1 MLWGTLTFAATA
13 GPVNT
18 DSLERV
24 LPRLQGRARV
34 DALNVLTYEFITR
47 DNEKVQ
53 AYNEEA
59 VRVSKETGYVLG
71 EAWATTYKGVQE
83 YLSGHLPEA
92 RHDLKEGLELFR
104 ASRNRSGEGY
114 ALLQLGICNLENVQS
129 DSALHYFRQSY
140 DILKDSS
147 DASTLSKLYR
157 NISALYGQRS
167 QADSQRIYL
176 EKAIR
181 IRRLLPD
188 KTLLADALVMQAN
201 VNLRSGNFPDADS
214 LLSEAQALL
223 RNQPENE
230 ESINDVRHL
239 KALILF
245 HQGRFDEATALFDS
259 ARNYYFRLSLIRK
272 YVTLLSDMGRVFTD
286 RGEYELAL
294 NNLYDALSLARLRGF
309 EVETSIVRNQ
319 IGWVVFHLG
328 DMKQALSL
336 ANEVLKPGQ
345 RLLEAD
351 RANAMT
357 LRGVVLTNL
366 RDFGPARSCL
376 DSVLRMYERLGD
388 RRGRSETLMNLGY
401 LEGIRENYDLAL
413 RFHDESVWLAKEAG
427 YNYGLS
433 WSYWGIGDI
442 YFKRGQLEEA
452 IRYLDLSEQVAHT
465 IGSNEVLILAY
476 NTRRDLLASQN
487 RYKES
492 LSYSIRATQL
502 KDSIHRA
509 DLARRFVN
517 LEKIHE
523 IEERD
528 RDIQSLQKD
537 KQLAQDKIELQESK
551 LRQQSLL
558 LFLGLLGLG
567 LLGAL
572 AFAYYRFYARIRAL
586 NVSVVEKNHR
596 IQAQAD
602 KLQEVNLE
610 LQRLYQ
616 EVSEQKEMIQAQ
628 ADELGEANRSMNE
641 INQSLE
647 RMVAEKTAELRS
659 TNEELAK
666 HNNELLQFSYT
677 VSHNLRGPV
686 ARLLGLSDLAQTEQ
700 NHEQIRQWTQLIHKT
715 SSDLDL
721 VIKDLS
727 KILDLQNVPR
737 KYREVVDLQAEWNQ
751 SRGLL
756 QDSLSGHEE
765 IIANFQALP
774 KIVSVRAMVQS
785 IFYNL
790 LSNAIKYHSPE
801 RKLRIVASS
810 RQLNGQAIVE
820 VADNGLGFNKQLH
833 GEKLFKLYRRFHTH
847 VEGRGLGL
855 YLVKTQ
861 TDLLHGS
868 VEVDSEPDK
877 GTVFRVILPLESE

>member
-1 MLWGTLTFAATA
+1 M
-13 GPVNT
+13 
-18 DSLERV
+18 
-24 LPRLQGRARV
+24 
-34 DALNVLTYEFITR
+34 
-47 DNEKVQ
+47 
-53 AYNEEA
+53 
-59 VRVSKETGYVLG
+59 
-71 EAWATTYKGVQE
+71 
-83 YLSGHLPEA
+83 
-92 RHDLKEGLELFR
+92 
-104 ASRNRSGEGY
+104 
-114 ALLQLGICNLENVQS
+114 
-129 DSALHYFRQSY
+129 
-140 DILKDSS
+140 
-147 DASTLSKLYR
+147 
-157 NISALYGQRS
+157 
-167 QADSQRIYL
+167 
-176 EKAIR
+176 
-181 IRRLLPD
+181 
-188 KTLLADALVMQAN
+188 
-201 VNLRSGNFPDADS
+201 
-214 LLSEAQALL
+214 
-223 RNQPENE
+223 
-230 ESINDVRHL
+230 
-239 KALILF
+239 
-245 HQGRFDEATALFDS
+245 
-259 ARNYYFRLSLIRK
+259 
-272 YVTLLSDMGRVFTD
+272 
-286 RGEYELAL
+286 
-294 NNLYDALSLARLRGF
+294 
-309 EVETSIVRNQ
+309 
-319 IGWVVFHLG
+319 
-328 DMKQALSL
+328 
-336 ANEVLKPGQ
+336 
-345 RLLEAD
+345 
-351 RANAMT
+351 
-357 LRGVVLTNL
+357 
-366 RDFGPARSCL
+366 
-376 DSVLRMYERLGD
+376 
-388 RRGRSETLMNLGY
+388 
-401 LEGIRENYDLAL
+401 
-413 RFHDESVWLAKEAG
+413 
-427 YNYGLS
+427 
-433 WSYWGIGDI
+433 
-442 YFKRGQLEEA
+442 
-452 IRYLDLSEQVAHT
+452 
-465 IGSNEVLILAY
+465 
-476 NTRRDLLASQN
+476 
-487 RYKES
+487 
-492 LSYSIRATQL
+492 
-502 KDSIHRA
+502 
-509 DLARRFVN
+509 N

-523 IEERD
+523 IQERD
-528 RDIQSLQKD
+528 RDIQSLQKY

-558 LFLGLLGLG
+558 LLLGLLGLG

-572 AFAYYRFYARIRAL
+572 AFVYYRFYARIRAL

-647 RMVAEKTAELRS
+647 RIVAEKTAELRS

-700 NHEQIRQWTQLIHKT
+700 NHEQTRQWTQLIHKT

-727 KILDLQNVPR
+727 KILDLQNVPH

-790 LSNAIKYHSPE
+790 LSNAIKYRSPE

-833 GEKLFKLYRRFHTH
+833 AEKLFKLYRRFHTH